1 MFDIGFFE
9 ICLIAI
15 IALLVIG
22 PEKLPRVAR
31 TTGLWVGKM
40 RGMVKTVQYE
50 IDEQIRI
57 EELKKSLER
66 AAQPINDEITKTIS
80 DTEKSFQQA
89 KSNISEETNLSTEAS
104 SILTDIKKP

>member
-31 TTGLWVGKM
+31 TTGLWIGKM

-57 EELKKSLER
+57 EELKKSLEKST
-66 AAQPINDEITKTIS
+66 QPISDEIAKAAS
-80 DTEKSFQQA
+80 STERSFQQA
-89 KSNISEETNLSTEAS
+89 KSNISKEIDAS
-104 SILTDIKKP
+104 SEIITNQTTK